1 MNTKS
6 KKFLNFLKN
15 TESLLKNKKLYTF
28 KSLLNFIEDK
38 KNSDTDYKILNT
50 QIRTMTMIDLLIRTE
65 SLLKGHFELSSGLHS
80 NQYFQCAKLLQ
91 YPEYAEKTGKQLA
104 ELFDANKIDAVL
116 GPALG
121 GIIIGYETAKALGK
135 KSIFTER
142 KDGIM
147 TLKRGFHI
155 NKGAR
160 VIIIEDVI
168 TTAKSTMESIKIIE
182 SFGGNIAGIG
192 CIVDRSKGQTA
203 LKIESLIQIDPEIYT
218 PEECPMCK
226 LGQSIEKPGSRTQVA
241 E

>member
-1 MNTKS
+1 MSTKS
-6 KKFLNFLKN
+6 KKFLNFLKT
-15 TESLLKNKKLYTF
+15 TENLIKNKKLHTF

-155 NKGAR
+155 NKGDR

-192 CIVDRSKGQTA
+192 CIVDRSKRQTA

>member
-1 MNTKS
+1 MSTKS
-6 KKFLNFLKN
+6 KKFLNFLKT
-15 TESLLKNKKLYTF
+15 TENLIKNKKLHTF

-121 GIIIGYETAKALGK
+121 GVIIGYETAKALGK

-155 NKGAR
+155 NKGDR

-192 CIVDRSKGQTA
+192 CIVDRSKRQTA

>member
-1 MNTKS
+1 MSTKS
-6 KKFLNFLKN
+6 KKFLNFLKT
-15 TESLLKNKKLYTF
+15 TENLIKNKKLHTF

-147 TLKRGFHI
+147 TLRRGFHI
-155 NKGAR
+155 NKGEK
-160 VIIIEDVI
+160 VLIIEDVI

-192 CIVDRSKGQTA
+192 CIVDRSKRQTA

>member
-6 KKFLNFLKN
+6 KNFLNFLKN
-15 TESLLKNKKLYTF
+15 TENLIKNKKFYTF
-28 KSLLNFIEDK
+28 KSLLNFIEEK
-38 KNSDTDYKILNT
+38 KNSDTDYRNLNT
-50 QIRTMTMIDLLIRTE
+50 QIRTMSMIDLLIRTG

-91 YPEYAEKTGKQLA
+91 YPEYAEKAGKQLA
-104 ELFDANKIDAVL
+104 ALFDASKIDVVL

-121 GIIIGYETAKALGK
+121 GVIIGYETAKSLGK

-147 TLKRGFHI
+147 TLRRGFNI
-155 NKGAR
+155 NKGDR
-160 VIIIEDVI
+160 VLVIEDVI
-168 TTAKSTMESIKIIE
+168 TTAKSTMESIEIIK
-182 SFGGNIAGIG
+182 SFGGKIAGIG
-192 CIVDRSKGQTA
+192 CIVDRTSGQTS
-203 LKIESLIQIDPEIYT
+203 LKIESLIQIDPEIYF

-226 LGQSIEKPGSRTQVA
+226 LGQSIEKPGSRTQII

>member
-1 MNTKS
+1 MSTKS
-6 KKFLNFLKN
+6 KKFLNFLKT
-15 TESLLKNKKLYTF
+15 TENLIKNKKLHTF

-121 GIIIGYETAKALGK
+121 GIIIGYE

-155 NKGAR
+155 NKGDR

-192 CIVDRSKGQTA
+192 CIVDRSKRQTA